1 MNADPF
7 GLSGQ
12 VLDGQ
17 FRVDKL
23 IGEGGFSVVYK
34 GHHLG
39 LDEPIALKCLK
50 LPSSLGTALVETFVQ
65 RFRDESRLLYR
76 LSQGNLHI
84 VRSIASGMA
93 TASLT
98 GALVP
103 YMVLEWLEGR
113 SVAQDFTVRRTLG
126 QQGREL
132 SEIIRLFG
140 TAADALAYA
149 HSQGVI
155 HRDLNPGNLFFTTT
169 STGPKMKV
177 LDFGVAKIM
186 HDSTLAIGPR
196 AQTLGA
202 IRIFAPAYGAP
213 EQFDDRVGPIG
224 TWTDVYGFT
233 LVLLEALT
241 DRTVNDAEHIGEF
254 ANLARDTSKRPT
266 PRALGVAVSDAV
278 EAVFAKALAVDPTQ
292 RWQNVGEL
300 WAALVEASAKNAS
313 PAATSLTP
321 KKDSG
326 LFSTAVMDPIAH
338 ARAAGLADPRPAAPE
353 AAPNTQRLGTPLLQT
368 FAMAERPPMPAA
380 GRPPSSPALAGPA
393 PAREPSFVGP
403 PPATPREPS
412 FVGPPPAPPREPSF
426 VGPPPATPR
435 EPSFVGP
442 PPATPREPF
451 ARQTALPPS
460 ALPPSAL
467 PPSALAPA
475 QGANGNVQ
483 DARMSIASHVYAP
496 APHDASPPEIPKS
509 RLPLVV
515 AAVGGSILALVVV
528 VAVVIL
534 LRSPAKVQGGQLPTA
549 SVSGVSSTAP
559 PPESAAPPV
568 EQPAVAVEDASVP
581 EAVEDA
587 SVVEAAAPAEPSPE
601 PAPRPAGDPAPA
613 PWTPPPPKSADPP
626 LDPDAFDEAAA
637 RAALR
642 NANGVLAFCKRGGTS
657 GPGYATVTF
666 APSGAVTSVV
676 IAQPYAGT
684 PEGACVE
691 GQFKRVSTKKF
702 VGAPKSLTH
711 AFSVPK

>member
-1 MNADPF
+1 VNADPF

-50 LPSSLGTALVETFVQ
+50 LPSSLGTALVESFVQ

-84 VRSIASGMA
+84 VRSMASGMA

-132 SEIIRLFG
+132 EEIVRLFG

-149 HSQGVI
+149 HTQGVI

-186 HDSTLAIGPR
+186 HDSTLAIGQR

-233 LVLLEALT
+233 LILLEALT

-278 EAVFAKALAVDPTQ
+278 EAVFAKALSVDPKQ

-300 WAALVEASAKNAS
+300 WAALVEAVAKNAS
-313 PAATSLTP
+313 PVATSLAPT
-321 KKDSG
+321 KDSG
-326 LFSTAVMDPIAH
+326 LFSTAVMDPSAH
-338 ARAAGLADPRPAAPE
+338 ARAAGLAEARAAAAE
-353 AAPNTQRLGTPLLQT
+353 VAPNTQRLGSALLQT

-380 GRPPSSPALAGPA
+380 GRPPSSPALAPHPAAVTAPGPA
-393 PAREPSFVGP
+393 PAL
-403 PPATPREPS
+403 
-412 FVGPPPAPPREPSF
+412 APPREPSF
-426 VGPPPATPR
+426 VGPPPAAPR

-451 ARQTALPPS
+451 VRSSALPPS

-467 PPSALAPA
+467 PPSALPPA
-475 QGANGNVQ
+475 QGANGSLH
-483 DARMSIASHVYAP
+483 DPRMSIESHVY
-496 APHDASPPEIPKS
+496 APHDASPPEVPKS
-509 RLPLVV
+509 RLPLIV
-515 AAVGGSILALVVV
+515 AAVGGSVLALVVV

-534 LRSPAKVQGGQLPTA
+534 LRSPSKSPDETPPAA
-549 SVSGVSSTAP
+549 SVPASVTAAP
-559 PPESAAPPV
+559 PPVAPPESATAPV
-568 EQPAVAVEDASVP
+568 EAPAAVEDASAP
-581 EAVEDA
+581 EALEDA
-587 SVVEAAAPAEPSPE
+587 SSADAAAAAGPTPD

-613 PWTPPPPKSADPP
+613 PWTPPTPKSAEPP
-626 LDPDAFDEAAA
+626 VDPDAFDEAAA

-666 APSGAVTSVV
+666 APTGAVVSVV

-691 GQFKRVSTKKF
+691 GQFKRVTTKKF
-702 VGAPKSLTH
+702 VGAPKALTH
-711 AFSVPK
+711 SFSVPK